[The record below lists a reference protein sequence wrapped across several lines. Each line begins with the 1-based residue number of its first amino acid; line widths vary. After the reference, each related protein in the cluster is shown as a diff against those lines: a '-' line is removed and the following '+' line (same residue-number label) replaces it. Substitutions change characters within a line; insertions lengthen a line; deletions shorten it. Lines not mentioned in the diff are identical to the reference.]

1 MKMHLRLVLLCLII
15 LIVSSYGSMSAS
27 AAQLDNGQNVMAE
40 EQPAEEQTI
49 EQQATEEKST
59 EEQSTEP
66 VKERQLVM
74 IKVISEPDKRTY
86 TIGESL
92 DLTGLVVEGYYD
104 DGSEEIITDYQIL
117 GYDSN
122 QFGRQTII
130 VLYKN
135 FMDTIVVTVLPERV
149 SGLRMIEH
157 GNSNFTLQWNEVR
170 NAFRYDIYC
179 LDPQTGDFVLRYQ
192 AYSNS
197 IILSD
202 QADGVL
208 GYKIKA
214 VVNMLGIEYHSEF
227 SEPLLK
233 ITLPDEVLELSVVQ
247 TSSSSIKLSWAAVR
261 NATGY
266 MVYRSLATTDDYK
279 LVHTTSSLT
288 YTDTGLLSGV
298 GYKYKVCAYVYSKEF
313 VGPFSSVLDT
323 STAPGKPTLKYKAG
337 EGKVRLTWSAVRGA
351 TSYDI
356 YIGSA
361 LSDFTL
367 LTSISGGSGG
377 SYIAENLTTG
387 ETYQFYIKARK
398 LYNGVTYDGDMSD
411 IKTVFIDLVP
421 PTSNTP
427 KLFPTEEDFY
437 NSWSY
442 QKLDFFSKYVNYE
455 KSYAIPG
462 LITTNVGG
470 FSSNRMCPQGLTF
483 ASEFLL
489 MSAYDLSGEEN
500 SVIYVVNKKTKEL
513 LTTLILPSKPHAGGL
528 AFDGS
533 NVWVTIGSRVATI
546 RISDIRKAVKSK
558 APYVYIEYGKVISVG
573 FTASY
578 CAYYDEKLWV
588 GTYDEIKQTNMY
600 SYIIED
606 KYTDPKLK
614 KKDTII
620 MPNRVQGVAF
630 TNIGTLIIS
639 RSCQIHSGMRGYI
652 RQLDV
657 YKPDYS
663 KAVDGVISLGKLVN
677 SVSVPSMNEGIAIDG
692 NYLYVTYE
700 TGAFEESKYKMD
712 RITAFKLTDVV
723 KKKTK

>member
-1 MKMHLRLVLLCLII
+1 MKIHLKLVLLCLIM
-15 LIVSSYGSMSAS
+15 LGVFSFGSMNAA
-27 AAQLDNGQNVMAE
+27 AAQIDDSRKIMTE
-40 EQPAEEQTI
+40 EQPAEEQAA
-49 EQQATEEKST
+49 ELQATEEQNA

-66 VKERQLVM
+66 YRERQIVM
-74 IKVISEPDKRTY
+74 IKVVSEPDKRNY
-86 TIGESL
+86 TKGESL
-92 DLTGLVVEGYYD
+92 DLTGIVVEAYYD
-104 DGSEEIITDYQIL
+104 DGSEEAITDYQVL
-117 GYDSN
+117 GYDGN
-122 QFGRQTII
+122 QVGRQSIV

-135 FMDTIVVTVLPERV
+135 LMDTFAVTVLPERV
-149 SGLRMIEH
+149 SGIKMIEH
-157 GNSNFTLQWNEVR
+157 GDTSLTLQWNEVS
-170 NAFRYDIYC
+170 NASRYDIYC
-179 LDPQTGDFVLRYQ
+179 LEPHTGDFVLKYQ

-197 IILSD
+197 ISLSD
-202 QADGVL
+202 QTENIL
-208 GYKIKA
+208 GYRIKA
-214 VVNMLGIEYHSEF
+214 VVNLLGIEYHSEF
-227 SEPLLK
+227 SEPLLRV
-233 ITLPDEVLELSVVQ
+233 TMPDAVTELRVVQ
-247 TSSSSIKLSWAAVR
+247 TTSSSIQLSWTAAR

-266 MVYRSLATTDDYK
+266 MVYRSLATADDYK
-279 LVHTTSSLT
+279 LVQTTSSLT

-298 GYKYKVCAYVYSKEF
+298 GYKYKVCAYVYSEEF
-313 VGPFSSVLDT
+313 AGPFSPVLDT
-323 STAPGKPTLKYKAG
+323 CTVPAKPTLKYKAG

-356 YIGSA
+356 YIGSPI
-361 LSDFTL
+361 SDFKL
-367 LTSISGGSGG
+367 LASISGGSGG

-387 ETYQFYIKARK
+387 ETYQFYIRARK
-398 LYNGVTYDGDMSD
+398 LYNGTNYEGDKSD
-411 IKTVFIDLVP
+411 IKTVYIDVVP

-663 KAVDGVISLGKLVN
+663 KSVDGVIPLGKLVN